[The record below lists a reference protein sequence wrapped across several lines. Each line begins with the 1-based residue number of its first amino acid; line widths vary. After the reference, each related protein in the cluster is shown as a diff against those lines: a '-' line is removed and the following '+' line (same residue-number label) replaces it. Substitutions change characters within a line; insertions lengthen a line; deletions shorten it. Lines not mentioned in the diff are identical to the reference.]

1 VVGTPEVKTG
11 VLIVRIWADE
21 AAPSGFRARII
32 ETLDI
37 AVPEEVLRGAG
48 TSDEIC
54 EAVRDWLTRFV
65 GTKP

>member
-1 VVGTPEVKTG
+1 VLGTPEVKTG
-11 VLIVRIWADE
+11 VLIVRIWADD

-37 AVPEEVLRGAG
+37 AVPEEVLRAAS

-54 EAVRDWLTRFV
+54 EALRDWLTRFV
-65 GTKP
+65 AAKP